1 MSKRTSWLIGLLLLT
16 LACSR
21 TDAAPHDLESGKA
34 PTGTIDPGP
43 DAPSRVRAAS
53 MALAGAGGGGGVSG
67 MAGGGM
73 AGGGMAGSGM
83 AVGGASAGTGGR

>member
-1 MSKRTSWLIGLLLLT
+1 MPDRISWLIGLLLLT

-43 DAPSRVRAAS
+43 GAPSRVRADS
-53 MALAGAGGGGGVSG
+53 TTLGGVGGGGVSG
-67 MAGGGM
+67 MAGGGTA
-73 AGGGMAGSGM
+73 AGGTAAGGTAAGGANAGSG
-83 AVGGASAGTGGR
+83 GS